1 MKTLRE
7 VTNFLSE
14 LCNFKYKIFL
24 MDNNEQLIECE
35 DIDITDYL
43 KYEVLEINNIA
54 IQPSSSSFNPFNS
67 FRFSYPEPDTSVF
80 IFIKLNTIFS

>member
-7 VTNFLSE
+7 VIDFLSE
-14 LCNFKYKIFL
+14 LCNFKYKIL
-24 MDNNEQLIECE
+24 LLDNNEQLIECE

-54 IQPSSSSFNPFNS
+54 IQPSSNSFNPYPL
-67 FRFSYPEPDTSVF
+67 RFSYPEPDTSVF
-80 IFIKLNTIFS
+80 IFIKLNTTFS

>member
-7 VTNFLSE
+7 VIDFLSE
-14 LCNFKYKIFL
+14 LCNFKYRIL
-24 MDNNEQLIECE
+24 LLDNNEQLIECE

-54 IQPSSSSFNPFNS
+54 IQPSSNSFNPFNS

-80 IFIKLNTIFS
+80 IFIKLNIIFS